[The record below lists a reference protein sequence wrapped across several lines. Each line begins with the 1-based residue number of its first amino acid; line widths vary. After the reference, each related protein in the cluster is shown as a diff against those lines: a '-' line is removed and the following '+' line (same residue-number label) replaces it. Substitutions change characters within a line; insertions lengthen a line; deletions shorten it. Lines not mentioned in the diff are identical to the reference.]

1 MSEKTVDQYTPAPD
15 LLAGRTILITGAGDG
30 IGRTAALTFADH
42 KTTVILLGRT
52 AKKLEHVYDQI
63 EQAGNPRPAIVTLDL
78 SRATVEDYEK
88 LAKTVEDELGHLDGL
103 IHNAA
108 ELGTLTPLALYD
120 LGTWSKV
127 FTVNV
132 HAVLLLTR
140 ACLPLLSKSKD
151 ASIVFTSADV
161 GRQGRAYWGA
171 YGVTCFAVEGMMQT
185 LAAELEANTANTLTT
200 ADALNERLAWARSA
214 GYAWGY
220 EEFADG
226 INSVAAPVFGPSGV
240 EAALHVH
247 GPSYRFPNPD
257 HTHDIGL
264 IVAEAAARLSTQ
276 LQEYAD

>member
-30 IGRTAALTFADH
+30 IGRTAALTLANH
-42 KTTVILLGRT
+42 QATVILLGRT

-63 EQAGNPRPAIVTLDL
+63 EQAGTPRPAIVTLDL

-88 LAKTVEDELGHLDGL
+88 LAKTVEGEFGHLDGL

-132 HAVLLLTR
+132 HAALLLTR

-185 LAAELEANTANTLTT
+185 LAAELEANTAIRVNSLDPGPVKT
-200 ADALNERLAWARSA
+200 AMRTRAYPGEDTEHLAEPESIMATYLYLMGPDSRGVTGQALSA
-214 GYAWGY
+214 Q
-220 EEFADG
+220 
-226 INSVAAPVFGPSGV
+226 S
-240 EAALHVH
+240 
-247 GPSYRFPNPD
+247 R
-257 HTHDIGL
+257 
-264 IVAEAAARLSTQ
+264 
-276 LQEYAD
+276 